1 MTPGSLLAAA
11 TLATLITLVPETGDD
26 EGAAERARALL
37 AEGQRAEAVALL
49 ESAVAEGTSA
59 EAVLLLGRLHLQ
71 ATPARARELAAA
83 VLREQPANR
92 VGLELLSASYARARA
107 LGLGRAEELELR
119 RLEARDYGQI
129 LSAAPRLVE
138 ARYRRAS
145 ALLAVERLLP
155 RAEREQRR
163 AALEN
168 ALAELEALQS
178 LLAEAPP
185 QFQASVHYQ
194 HGRALKHLADFH
206 RESTDPKQI
215 APAVERRY
223 ERALAAFDAALAA
236 DPDRVDAVAEQV
248 LVLRSLGAE
257 DEALARLGDKPA
269 RGRTRLAQA
278 KMQVMRATLLID
290 TGRPE
295 AALAP
300 LERALA
306 LEPMALDAYLEQW
319 RALQALDRPR
329 EAEAAMA
336 AAVAREPQFIDG
348 WLRLGEAAATT
359 GRPAQ
364 AIERFGRILA
374 IPEPEAVARG
384 MQPSASQHRA
394 GVYARAAA
402 WLAWLSLSHGGD
414 AEAALRYT
422 QVAERYAPAD
432 AHLLDT
438 RGAAL
443 HRLGRHAEARQVLL
457 RARELE
463 RFPALEFHLAQVEAA
478 LGNRAAALAA
488 LRAAL
493 AEGEFEQRKEA
504 EALLRELEG

>member
-185 QFQASVHYQ
+185 QFWRMRS
-194 HGRALKHLADFH
+194 RSSKPCNPCSPRRH
-206 RESTDPKQI
+206 RS
-215 APAVERRY
+215 
-223 ERALAAFDAALAA
+223 
-236 DPDRVDAVAEQV
+236 
-248 LVLRSLGAE
+248 S
-257 DEALARLGDKPA
+257 
-269 RGRTRLAQA
+269 
-278 KMQVMRATLLID
+278 
-290 TGRPE
+290 
-295 AALAP
+295 
-300 LERALA
+300 
-306 LEPMALDAYLEQW
+306 
-319 RALQALDRPR
+319 RPR
-329 EAEAAMA
+329 CTTSTAA
-336 AAVAREPQFIDG
+336 P
-348 WLRLGEAAATT
+348 
-359 GRPAQ
+359 
-364 AIERFGRILA
+364 
-374 IPEPEAVARG
+374 
-384 MQPSASQHRA
+384 
-394 GVYARAAA
+394 
-402 WLAWLSLSHGGD
+402 
-414 AEAALRYT
+414 
-422 QVAERYAPAD
+422 
-432 AHLLDT
+432 
-438 RGAAL
+438 
-443 HRLGRHAEARQVLL
+443 
-457 RARELE
+457 
-463 RFPALEFHLAQVEAA
+463 
-478 LGNRAAALAA
+478 
-488 LRAAL
+488 
-493 AEGEFEQRKEA
+493 
-504 EALLRELEG
+504 